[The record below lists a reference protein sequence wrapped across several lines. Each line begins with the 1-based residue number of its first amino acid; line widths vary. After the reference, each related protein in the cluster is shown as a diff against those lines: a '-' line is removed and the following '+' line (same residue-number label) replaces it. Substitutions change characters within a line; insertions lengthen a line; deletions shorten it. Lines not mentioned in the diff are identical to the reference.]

1 MLRGDIF
8 PFPFFPS
15 MKSPATLAPVAFLAT
30 MLALCAPRR
39 AEAALVAYEDFES
52 YAAGT
57 ALSGDS
63 GGTGWTAN
71 WAAVSGVN
79 AKAATLSYSN
89 GSVVVAGGSLSGGV
103 DDATNNT
110 SAASR
115 SFAAQTG
122 TVYMSLLMAMPVGL
136 DSDDFIHFMF
146 NNDTVN
152 TNSGGFGKINQ
163 TDTRLGA
170 RIGTGNGGGTTNS
183 TVSFTGTDT
192 FFLVGKISKVASTNY
207 NRLDFYINPSSQTEP
222 GTANAVSSADS
233 GISTISFFSMRT
245 VSLEAL
251 DRVQF
256 DELRFGT
263 TFADVVPE
271 PTTGVL
277 MMLGAMLLGSRIA
290 RGRRMP
296 RARFGTA
303 APE

>member
-1 MLRGDIF
+1 
-8 PFPFFPS
+8 

-39 AEAALVAYEDFES
+39 AEAALVAYEGFES
-52 YAAGT
+52 YTADA
-57 ALSGDS
+57 ALSGGS

-71 WAAVSGVN
+71 WAAVAGVN
-79 AKAATLSYSN
+79 VKAATLSYSN

-103 DDATNNT
+103 DDATNSA

-136 DSDDFIHFMF
+136 STDDFIHFMF
-146 NNDTVN
+146 NDDTVN

-163 TDTRLGA
+163 TDARLGA
-170 RIGTGNGGGTTNS
+170 RIGMGNGGGTTNS
-183 TVSFTGTDT
+183 TVSLTGTDT

-207 NRLDFYINPSSQTEP
+207 NRLDFYINPSSLTEP
-222 GTANAVSSADS
+222 VTANAVSSADS
-233 GISTISFFSMRT
+233 GISTINFFSMRT
-245 VSLEAL
+245 VALDAL

-263 TFADVVPE
+263 TFADVLPE

-277 MMLGAMLLGSRIA
+277 MMLGAVLLGSRRA
-290 RGRRMP
+290 P
-296 RARFGTA
+296 RARFAKG
-303 APE
+303 